1 MNALLNAGPARPAER
16 GRLVLVDLL
25 AMITLAI
32 GVGIA
37 SAIVLGGTVLLLSG
51 GDSPAI
57 AAGASLH
64 SPAITPAGASS

>member
-1 MNALLNAGPARPAER
+1 MNAQLNAGPARPAER

-37 SAIVLGGTVLLLSG
+37 SAIVLGGTVLLLTG
-51 GDSPAI
+51 GDSQAI
-57 AAGASLH
+57 TAGAALH
-64 SPAITPAGASS
+64 SQAISRPGASS